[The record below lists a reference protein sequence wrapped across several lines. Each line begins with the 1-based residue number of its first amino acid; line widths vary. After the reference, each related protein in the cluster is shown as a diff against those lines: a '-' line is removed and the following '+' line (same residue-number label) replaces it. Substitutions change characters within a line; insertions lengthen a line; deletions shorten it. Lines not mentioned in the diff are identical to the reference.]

1 MHQTRTLAID
11 LPAALLRIVQG
22 RATDTAALNEAL
34 IQMLEEPFLLERFL
48 AAPSR
53 LATRPSSTSHKE

>member
-1 MHQTRTLAID
+1 MHRTRTLSIH
-11 LPAALLRIVQG
+11 LPTALLRIVQA
-22 RATDTAALNEAL
+22 RANTAVQLNEAFV
-34 IQMLEEPFLLERFL
+34 QMLEEPFLLERFL